1 MIRTKTMVEFGVVV
15 GFREEDEFEDGISVI
30 YKIIG
35 ILSLKMMSGY
45 MIFIFEYSFSYLYL
59 I

>member
-1 MIRTKTMVEFGVVV
+1 MVEFGVVV